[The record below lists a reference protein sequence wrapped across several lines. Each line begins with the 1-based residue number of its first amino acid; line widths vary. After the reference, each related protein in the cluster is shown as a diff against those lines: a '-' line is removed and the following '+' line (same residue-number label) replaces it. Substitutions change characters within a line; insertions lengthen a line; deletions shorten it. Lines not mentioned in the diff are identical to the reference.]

1 MAVVIG
7 QHRITQISTDVI
19 QNMEASGPFIGPVAL
34 TPDEGAVLAAM
45 RFRQEDLFSESD
57 AAQRN
62 GELALTLMTSL
73 LARSALPE
81 VRLKYFED
89 PTYRTGRIKGSYRN
103 LFERNKTIGDDI
115 FRHPNFLEHLRY
127 FLFGTELPDD
137 VIKVFSSKAIA
148 FGHVGPSDAL
158 ELGTLGRDLTRK
170 RDLAAHIGAN
180 AVAEEFYKLALD
192 CGIYQGHAL
201 AIRRRVASIR

>member
-1 MAVVIG
+1 
-7 QHRITQISTDVI
+7 
-19 QNMEASGPFIGPVAL
+19 MEAPEPLIGPIAL
-34 TPDEGAVLAAM
+34 TPDEGAILADM
-45 RFRQEDLFSESD
+45 KLRQEELFHENG

-62 GELALTLMTSL
+62 GELALALMTSL
-73 LARSALPE
+73 LARGAIPE

-115 FRHPNFLEHLRY
+115 FRHPNFLQHLRY
-127 FLFGTELPDD
+127 FLFGAELPDD
-137 VIKVFSSKAIA
+137 VIEAFSGKAL
-148 FGHVGPSDAL
+148 GYGYVGPSDAL

-170 RDLAAHIGAN
+170 HGLAARNGPDA
-180 AVAEEFYKLALD
+180 AAEEFYKLALD